1 MSGSNDKALIERA
14 VNTYPT
20 MLRALLSAMR
30 TYQRN
35 DEPTRA
41 GTAPAALPL
50 ALACVLAVRL
60 ADDPQALGL
69 AEALFAGGLA
79 MQRGVMPTSESAV
92 IAEYVLR
99 MLEEKGAI

>member
-50 ALACVLAVRL
+50 ALACVLAVRM

>member
-79 MQRGVMPTSESAV
+79 MQRGVMPTSESAA
-92 IAEYVLR
+92 IAEYVLC

>member
-1 MSGSNDKALIERA
+1 MIGSNDKALIERA
-14 VNTYPT
+14 VIAYPE
-20 MLRALLSAMR
+20 MLLDLLAAMR

-79 MQRGVMPTSESAV
+79 MQRGVMPTSESAA
-92 IAEYVLR
+92 IAEYVLS

>member
-1 MSGSNDKALIERA
+1 MSGAHNKDLIFRA

-79 MQRGVMPTSESAV
+79 MQRGVMPTGESAV

>member
-1 MSGSNDKALIERA
+1 MSGSNDKALIERV

-79 MQRGVMPTSESAV
+79 MQRGVMPTGESAV
-92 IAEYVLR
+92 IAEYVVR

>member
-50 ALACVLAVRL
+50 ALACVLAVRM
-60 ADDPQALGL
+60 ADDPQALEL
-69 AEALFAGGLA
+69 AETLFFGVIA
-79 MQRGVMPTSESAV
+79 MQSGVLPPGGGTAMA
-92 IAEYVLR
+92 AYVLKR
-99 MLEEKGAI
+99 LEEGGTI

>member
-50 ALACVLAVRL
+50 ALACVLAVRM
-60 ADDPQALGL
+60 ADDPQALEL
-69 AEALFAGGLA
+69 AETLFFGVIA

-92 IAEYVLR
+92 IAEYVVR

>member
-1 MSGSNDKALIERA
+1 MSGINDKALIERA

-79 MQRGVMPTSESAV
+79 MQRGVMPTSESAA

-99 MLEEKGAI
+99 MLEEKGVI

>member
-92 IAEYVLR
+92 IAEYVVR

>member
-79 MQRGVMPTSESAV
+79 MQRGVMPTSESAA
-92 IAEYVLR
+92 IAEYVLS

>member
-79 MQRGVMPTSESAV
+79 MQRGVMPTGESAA

>member
-60 ADDPQALGL
+60 AYDPQALGL

-79 MQRGVMPTSESAV
+79 MQRGVMPTSESAA
-92 IAEYVLR
+92 IAEYVLS

>member
-60 ADDPQALGL
+60 AGDPEALGL
-69 AEALFAGGLA
+69 AEALFAGVIA

>member
-69 AEALFAGGLA
+69 AEALFAGVIA

-92 IAEYVLR
+92 IAEYVVR

>member
-1 MSGSNDKALIERA
+1 MSGSNDKALIERV

-30 TYQRN
+30 TYQRT

-92 IAEYVLR
+92 IAEYVVR